1 MAKSV
6 TSLSSTRRRRRV
18 KEKWSGELMIE
29 DRTSD
34 RLTTLQVHDNTEK
47 TSQVP
52 SIYNMGD
59 EQPRKRAIPRLANDK
74 WTIEIIFTSI
84 KTKDEKPRKGLT
96 FCLEWCRDFAN
107 PEHYWPAGAAESL
120 ENTRQK
126 TAERFSNCL
135 HYYRDPSKEL
145 ENEPYFTKTSHA
157 VDLATGQL
165 WVVRKY
171 KDDTIKAN
179 ELEIMSKLKAEF
191 SSIVACL
198 DFPNAGVRMEPD
210 NGNLYD
216 LVKGYCGKEPS
227 NRPPGIWFGSAIRDI
242 LTALAIL
249 EDNGISHR
257 NISMK
262 SILVYDV
269 DPVEDMYLFKLG
281 HFGYGRDMAKK
292 TKDPVAMPMPKH
304 SDSLYVAPEIKA
316 GGEHDTRSD
325 VWSFGAVLCEVQRL
339 LSNQVERPSAEDWQ
353 KKHAGSGN
361 ELAKMLAPKPGDR
374 ITASDLEDEYGN
386 ETPFPTQHFLAI
398 LPRTNNNAPA
408 PSNRQPA
415 IHDQG
420 TQHVLPSQPPP
431 RAPSTAA
438 GHDPKAAD
446 PKAKVS
452 TTTTAKPTTAKP
464 AVAPQ
469 KDKPVQNEG
478 PEQHRTGP

>member
-1 MAKSV
+1 MPPTYQHRSNGQIGDIFVLYPKAAEGEGKMVSE
-6 TSLSSTRRRRRV
+6 LMEKNKHAPRIRRGNEEGFVISPENRDTLIEGELVLFGAGKNNDIHLPAEFSESQCRLFFSR
-18 KEKWSGELMIE
+18 SGELMIE

-262 SILVYDV
+262 AY
-269 DPVEDMYLFKLG
+269 
-281 HFGYGRDMAKK
+281 
-292 TKDPVAMPMPKH
+292 
-304 SDSLYVAPEIKA
+304 
-316 GGEHDTRSD
+316 
-325 VWSFGAVLCEVQRL
+325 
-339 LSNQVERPSAEDWQ
+339 
-353 KKHAGSGN
+353 
-361 ELAKMLAPKPGDR
+361 
-374 ITASDLEDEYGN
+374 
-386 ETPFPTQHFLAI
+386 
-398 LPRTNNNAPA
+398 
-408 PSNRQPA
+408 
-415 IHDQG
+415 
-420 TQHVLPSQPPP
+420 
-431 RAPSTAA
+431 
-438 GHDPKAAD
+438 
-446 PKAKVS
+446 
-452 TTTTAKPTTAKP
+452 
-464 AVAPQ
+464 
-469 KDKPVQNEG
+469 
-478 PEQHRTGP
+478 